1 MAAKIRKGDRVEVIS
16 GAEKGKRGEVLRVLP
31 KDGRAVVR
39 GVAVARRHLKPRGL
53 GQPGGIEE
61 QEATIHL
68 SNLALIDP
76 KTDKPTRV
84 GFRTLDNGSKA
95 RVAKRSGELI
105 ES

>member
-31 KDGRAVVR
+31 KDSRAVVQ
-39 GVAVARRHLKPRGL
+39 GVAVAKRHLKPRGL

-68 SNLALIDP
+68 SNLMLIDS
-76 KTDKPTRV
+76 KTDKLTRV
-84 GFRTLDNGSKA
+84 GFRLLQDGTKV
-95 RVAKRSGELI
+95 RVARRGGEVV

>member
-1 MAAKIRKGDRVEVIS
+1 MAAKIRKGDRVQVLA
-16 GAEKGKRGEVLRVLP
+16 GRDKGKRGEVLRVLP

-39 GVAVARRHLKPRGL
+39 GVAVARRHQKPRGL

-61 QEATIHL
+61 QEAAIHI

-84 GFRTLDNGSKA
+84 GFRTLENGGKA

>member
-31 KDGRAVVR
+31 KDGRAMVQ
-39 GVAVARRHLKPRGL
+39 GVAVAKRHLKPRGL

-61 QEATIHL
+61 QEATVHL
-68 SNLALIDP
+68 SNLMLIDP
-76 KTDKPTRV
+76 KTDRVTRV
-84 GFRTLDNGSKA
+84 GFRMLQDGTKT
-95 RVAKRSGELI
+95 RVARRGGEVI